1 MFSPRFLPALPFLA
15 LSLLGVAPAAA
26 ADVDSTAGYLLSL
39 GGINIATADIQLTDA
54 AGHYDVKADATVTGL
69 GSMVASGTAK
79 VEASGVST
87 PTGLASQKF
96 DLETRAHDEDF
107 SLDVKYEHG
116 NVDAFEVKPP
126 LVDNINRVPIERSQ
140 LVGGVG
146 DLLSA
151 FILKGHELDASLCN
165 RHMHIFTGVERFDLA
180 MSYLGD
186 DKATSL
192 RTAYQG
198 PVVQCQIKYT
208 PISGHFTTSEMT
220 DYLAKSDRI
229 FVWYAPMAETGFF
242 IPYRVLLGTS
252 VGDLSMVLTS
262 LK

>member
-1 MFSPRFLPALPFLA
+1 MPSRSLTILPALALA
-15 LSLLGVAPAAA
+15 LLSTVNPVRAEN
-26 ADVDSTAGYLLSL
+26 VDSTAGYLLSL
-39 GGINIATADIQLTDA
+39 GGINIATADIKLTDT
-54 AGHYDVKADATVTGL
+54 GSHYDVTADATVTGL
-69 GSMVASGTAK
+69 GSVVASGTAK
-79 VEASGVST
+79 VEASGLST
-87 PTGLASQKF
+87 PSGLAPQKF
-96 DLETRAHDEDF
+96 DLLTRAHDEDF
-107 SLDVKYEHG
+107 SVDVQFAHG
-116 NVDAFEVKPP
+116 NVDAFVVTPP
-126 LVDNINRVPIERSQ
+126 LVDNVNRVPIERSQ
-140 LVGGVG
+140 LTDVG
-146 DLLSA
+146 DMLSA
-151 FILKGHELDASLCN
+151 FILKGRGLDASLCD
-165 RHMHIFTGVERFDLA
+165 RRMHIFTGVERFDVA

-198 PVVQCQIKYT
+198 PVVQCRVKYT

-229 FVWYAPMAETGFF
+229 FIWYAPMGTTGYF